1 MIDEIIEK
9 ANSNN
14 SYDKESYKKRKKEQ
28 LDNAYQMI
36 DDALDELKT
45 NQSFFLEYLKVQSK
59 FDMYSPRNALLI
71 AKQLPGAV
79 QLKSKKDWIDLK
91 ASFKSPKQN
100 RITIIEPGEPYTNKD
115 GKKVTPIYAKDVI
128 DISET
133 NMKPTTRFYDKKLLL
148 QSLFHEC
155 PITIKAVD
163 SLDSGKKCEWNQN
176 DKAIYICR
184 SNNYDESIKAI
195 STEIAKINLYENTN
209 ELDDDKANLIS
220 YMICHKYGIES
231 SAEGINNLASK
242 FSKMENV
249 EIANELTS
257 MKEVALDINTRI
269 GQYLDNKRE
278 TRNKEQER

>member
-1 MIDEIIEK
+1 
-9 ANSNN
+9 
-14 SYDKESYKKRKKEQ
+14 
-28 LDNAYQMI
+28 MI
-36 DDALDELKT
+36 DDALEELKT
-45 NQSFFLEYLKVQSK
+45 NQSFFNEYLKVQSK

-71 AKQLPGAV
+71 AKQLPGAI
-79 QLKSKKDWIDLK
+79 QLKSKKDWLDLK

-100 RITIIEPGEPYTNKD
+100 RITIIEPGESYTNKD

-133 NMKPTTRFYDKKLLL
+133 NMKPTTRSYDKKLLL

-155 PITIKAVD
+155 PIAIKAVD

-209 ELDDDKANLIS
+209 ELDDDKASLIS
-220 YMICHKYGIES
+220 YMICQKYGIES

-278 TRNKEQER
+278 PKNKEQER